1 MDGSTHTQLSLSRKL
16 CSLASL
22 KKKNPSS
29 GPAVAVPEAL
39 PLMLNLL
46 FLFPSFVSAQSL
58 TICVIPLYYHCL
70 TSDIFETEG
79 QRSGGSMEKRE
90 AMERLM
96 HGRSAFRV
104 GATRDLIFNPR
115 RKLYDGGA
123 WLSEN
128 PPPPYIYHPTMV
140 NWLTVDDVVSLLGSR
155 RRRGARSQPDGV
167 VIRLWLRLRW
177 SSTSHHRRRSVVLA
191 PHHQK
196 LSLWSRSQ
204 SCH

>member
-1 MDGSTHTQLSLSRKL
+1 
-16 CSLASL
+16 
-22 KKKNPSS
+22 
-29 GPAVAVPEAL
+29 
-39 PLMLNLL
+39 MLNLL

-90 AMERLM
+90 AVERLM

-123 WLSEN
+123 WCNSPIPRRPIGVIEG
-128 PPPPYIYHPTMV
+128 
-140 NWLTVDDVVSLLGSR
+140 VDTCLL
-155 RRRGARSQPDGV
+155 
-167 VIRLWLRLRW
+167 I
-177 SSTSHHRRRSVVLA
+177 
-191 PHHQK
+191 
-196 LSLWSRSQ
+196 
-204 SCH
+204 